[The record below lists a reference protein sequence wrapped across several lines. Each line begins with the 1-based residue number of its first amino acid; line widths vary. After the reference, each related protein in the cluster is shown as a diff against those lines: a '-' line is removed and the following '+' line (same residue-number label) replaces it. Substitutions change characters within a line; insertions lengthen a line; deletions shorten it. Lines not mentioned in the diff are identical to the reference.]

1 MEKKRAG
8 QDSTIHFSQDHSR
21 LQRKQELRLHAAG
34 SCSRLHRLCYPRY
47 RLLMDACACV
57 HVCVCVTSLS
67 RHRSMLAV
75 GEEVWMLF
83 LWVRPFAVPA
93 AGGNGGGAPC
103 MWLWVY
109 LEVDLS
115 ESQINM
121 KRRTFWTLW
130 HSHSEIQLSLRKS
143 LINVASHHNA
153 PCISTAD
160 GRGGLVW
167 PLVWYEQ
174 VTVDPSNKENKPD

>member
-1 MEKKRAG
+1 MEKKE
-8 QDSTIHFSQDHSR
+8 QDKTQPFIF
-21 LQRKQELRLHAAG
+21 LRIIRVYRGNKSFGFTLRGHAPVSIDSVIPGTA
-34 SCSRLHRLCYPRY
+34 SWWMPVRVC
-47 RLLMDACACV
+47 M
-57 HVCVCVTSLS
+57 CVCVTSLS

-130 HSHSEIQLSLRKS
+130 HLHSEIQLSLRKS